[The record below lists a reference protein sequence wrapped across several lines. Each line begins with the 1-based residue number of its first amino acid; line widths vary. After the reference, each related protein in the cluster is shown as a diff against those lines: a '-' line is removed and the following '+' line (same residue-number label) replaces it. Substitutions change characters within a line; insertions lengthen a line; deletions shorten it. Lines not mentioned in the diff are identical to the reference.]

1 MLFSRFI
8 ISALCVGA
16 GLAATTRDVSLAQGQ
31 AAVVALKS
39 LQEDIT
45 ASAALIKTNVA
56 QIKPFSQPADIAAPV
71 AAIKGAFVEIA
82 ASLKNA
88 TDAINA
94 GVPPVG
100 ARQLPTDPTA
110 IATEIAGIV
119 NNIAG
124 TLLGLFLS
132 FLGTVTASKLWQEL
146 SNPLL
151 EGFTTVMS
159 TLEMIP
165 GLNVVLDIARG
176 ILNSIPV
183 PGLNMPGL

>member
-39 LQEDIT
+39 LQEDVT

-56 QIKPFSQPADIAAPV
+56 KIGPFSQPADIAAPV
-71 AAIKGAFVEIA
+71 AAIKEAFVEIA
-82 ASLKNA
+82 ASFKNA
-88 TDAINA
+88 TDAIKA
-94 GVPPVG
+94 GAVPVG

-132 FLGTVTASKLWQEL
+132 FLGTVTASKLWQEI

-151 EGFTTVMS
+151 QAFTDVMS
-159 TLEMIP
+159 TLETIP